1 MGVDFRGAWFGKG
14 AQPLGWETVRL
25 VCRVGAAGTMAE
37 GGAGPTRI
45 ALNPSATSPSSH
57 RFIYELEHFN
67 GVAELLEIL
76 GR

>member
-25 VCRVGAAGTMAE
+25 VCRGAAGTMAG
-37 GGAGPTRI
+37 GGAGPTLI
-45 ALNPSATSPSSH
+45 ALNLSVTSSSH